1 MNFANRDN
9 MTDANKNTKKVED
22 DEVMITSSISDLE
35 RMLEGVEKNTNTK
48 FERFFLPALAVFS
61 ATIIG
66 MFVII
71 YSITTDMTRLANSM
85 DPNMGSNMTSMVKSV
100 EKLSNNMT
108 KMTNSVAYMQKNFD
122 QVNKNMTVIAT
133 KLDNLDV
140 MSIDLTHVSAK
151 MDALEPMLIN
161 MEEMNKNMTTMQDSM
176 TWMQRDLSILRA
188 SFSRPMSVINK
199 MPFPF

>member
-1 MNFANRDN
+1 
-9 MTDANKNTKKVED
+9 MTDTNQNSKKVD
-22 DEVMITSSISDLE
+22 DNEVMITSSISDLE
-35 RMLEGVEKNTNTK
+35 KMLEGVEQHTNTK

-61 ATIIG
+61 AIIIG
-66 MFVII
+66 MFTII

-85 DPNMGSNMTSMVKSV
+85 DPKMGENMTAMVGSV
-100 EKLSNNMT
+100 EKMSNSVSS
-108 KMTNSVAYMQKNFD
+108 MTNSVAYMQKNFD
-122 QVNKNMTVIAT
+122 QVNENMTIIAT
-133 KLDNLDV
+133 KLDNLDEI
-140 MSIDLTHVSAK
+140 STDLTRVSAK

-188 SFSRPMSVINK
+188 SFSKPMSVINK

>member
-1 MNFANRDN
+1 L
-9 MTDANKNTKKVED
+9 TTKKQKEETSKAKEASVPTIEYLENLVTKI
-22 DEVMITSSISDLE
+22 DEQTSS
-35 RMLEGVEKNTNTK
+35 K

-71 YSITTDMTRLANSM
+71 YSITQDMTRLANSM
-85 DPNMGSNMTSMVKSV
+85 DPNMGGNMSSMVTSI
-100 EKLSNNMT
+100 EKLSNNVSQMT
-108 KMTNSVAYMQKNFD
+108 LSVAHMQKNFF
-122 QVNKNMTVIAT
+122 QVNKSMDIIAR
-133 KLDNLDV
+133 KLDNLDAI
-140 MSIDLTHVSAK
+140 STDLTLVSAK

-176 TWMQRDLSILRA
+176 TWMQRDLSIMRA
-188 SFSRPMSVINK
+188 SFSKPMSVINK

>member
-1 MNFANRDN
+1 
-9 MTDANKNTKKVED
+9 MTDANKDTKKIED

-35 RMLEGVEKNTNTK
+35 KMLEGVEKNTNTK

-71 YSITTDMTRLANSM
+71 YSITTDMTRLANAM
-85 DPNMGSNMTSMVKSV
+85 DPNMGTNMTSMVKSV
-100 EKLSNNMT
+100 EKLSNNIT

-140 MSIDLTHVSAK
+140 MSADLTHVSAK

>member
-1 MNFANRDN
+1 
-9 MTDANKNTKKVED
+9 MTDANKDTKKIED

-71 YSITTDMTRLANSM
+71 YSITTDMTRLANAM
-85 DPNMGSNMTSMVKSV
+85 DPNMGTNMTSMVKSV

-140 MSIDLTHVSAK
+140 MSADLTHVSAK

>member
-1 MNFANRDN
+1 
-9 MTDANKNTKKVED
+9 MTDANKDTKKIED

-35 RMLEGVEKNTNTK
+35 KMLEGVEKNTNTK

-85 DPNMGSNMTSMVKSV
+85 DPNMGANMTSMVKSV
-100 EKLSNNMT
+100 EKLSNNIT

-140 MSIDLTHVSAK
+140 MSADLTHVSAK